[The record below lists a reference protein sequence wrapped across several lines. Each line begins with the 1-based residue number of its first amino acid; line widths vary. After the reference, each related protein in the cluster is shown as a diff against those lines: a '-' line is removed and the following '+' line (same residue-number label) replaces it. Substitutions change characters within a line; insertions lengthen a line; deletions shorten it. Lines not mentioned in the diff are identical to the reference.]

1 MGERVRDEVEEIGKG
16 LAAENLARD
25 VKELDTNPLGH
36 QSLFLTAFE
45 NHSTAFEKK
54 NNKKTPMQSLNS
66 TPHRFWLNWFE
77 LEPGHWHF

>member
-54 NNKKTPMQSLNS
+54 KQQKNTNA
-66 TPHRFWLNWFE
+66 
-77 LEPGHWHF
+77 EPEFHPP